1 MAAGIKKGESATAP
15 AQFSHGVLGHWR
27 IASLARTYRFFSAD
41 SHFESAP
48 DRWVHRVPK
57 QYRDRAPRRVKLPSG
72 KDIIVEE
79 GCGITFRGTNQFAG
93 KTLEE
98 FRPVGLDFDNAI
110 GAGASE
116 QRLKKQDVH
125 GTRGKLIFPSQTRM
139 MRLTYR

>member
-15 AQFSHGVLGHWR
+15 AQFSQGVLGHWR

-79 GCGITFRGTNQFAG
+79 GCGEGRFAQGERTARGTSDAPEWRSRSRRADLSGRSASLSGFLAIIPEE
-93 KTLEE
+93 KT
-98 FRPVGLDFDNAI
+98 R
-110 GAGASE
+110 
-116 QRLKKQDVH
+116 
-125 GTRGKLIFPSQTRM
+125 
-139 MRLTYR
+139 